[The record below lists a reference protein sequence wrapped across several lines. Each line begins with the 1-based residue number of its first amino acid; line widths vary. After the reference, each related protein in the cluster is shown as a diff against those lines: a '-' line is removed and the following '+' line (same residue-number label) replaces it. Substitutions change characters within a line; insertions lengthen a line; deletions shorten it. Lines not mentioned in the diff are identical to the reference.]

1 MKLRVHIHFLHLLH
15 VIFICSK
22 ISDAHSITCRL
33 VIDREQKI
41 NDWMQWSIHWIYIYI
56 CTWPEGSKS
65 CKIVVCKVVRKK
77 NVDAP
82 TPTSY
87 CGASHESKWCRCFP
101 MAMEEVTLFAPY
113 IDGTWI
119 EWLSTTWRTFMPIN
133 Y

>member
-1 MKLRVHIHFLHLLH
+1 
-15 VIFICSK
+15 
-22 ISDAHSITCRL
+22 
-33 VIDREQKI
+33 
-41 NDWMQWSIHWIYIYI
+41 
-56 CTWPEGSKS
+56 
-65 CKIVVCKVVRKK
+65 
-77 NVDAP
+77 VDAP